1 MVLQLIVEMR
11 FGSHLYGTATPS
23 SDTDLKAVY
32 LPSADDILLQR
43 VAPTLTESRAKE
55 RGERNRPEDVDRETY
70 SLQRYLQLLADG
82 QSVAIDML
90 FAPDAAMTREPDLLW
105 RQIQAMGPRLV
116 SSRASAFVRY
126 CRQQANKYGVKGSR
140 VAAARKAFTLLSEQE
155 ALCGAGAKLETV
167 TAALELLAETTP
179 HVALIDIEVQPGRAI
194 RHLVICERKASFQA
208 TLKNARELAERLVEG
223 YGQRALD
230 AEQQDGVDWKALSHA
245 VRIGR
250 QAIELYETGRI
261 VFPLASAEHLRQI
274 KLGQLPYAE
283 VAAEIE
289 QLVEAVEAA
298 ASRAAIPSVPDTAAM
313 VALVREA
320 YRRQILESEA

>member
-126 CRQQANKYGVKGSR
+126 CRQQRS
-140 VAAARKAFTLLSEQE
+140 KA
-155 ALCGAGAKLETV
+155 
-167 TAALELLAETTP
+167 
-179 HVALIDIEVQPGRAI
+179 HV
-194 RHLVICERKASFQA
+194 
-208 TLKNARELAERLVEG
+208 
-223 YGQRALD
+223 
-230 AEQQDGVDWKALSHA
+230 
-245 VRIGR
+245 
-250 QAIELYETGRI
+250 
-261 VFPLASAEHLRQI
+261 
-274 KLGQLPYAE
+274 
-283 VAAEIE
+283 
-289 QLVEAVEAA
+289 
-298 ASRAAIPSVPDTAAM
+298 
-313 VALVREA
+313 
-320 YRRQILESEA
+320 